1 MVLQQSQKH
10 LTALGVELTFQL
22 GVVQVGGRL
31 TGTTPSPWPTAGPSP
46 PVSSRGPAATSWPTD
61 STSPEPAGDSPV
73 PKPSSSYEHSAATAT
88 SRHTGPGTSTE
99 NDTACTNRATSTAPF
114 PEPPEVPPEEPHPKQ
129 KVGFYGVPRSGRL
142 IFPVGRPGPTG
153 ASRAEADRATRPR
166 AGGRA
171 IGDGRVCWQT
181 DRLRE

>member
-99 NDTACTNRATSTAPF
+99 NDTASTNPATSTAPF
-114 PEPPEVPPEEPHPKQ
+114 PEPPEVPPEEPHPNHMDQ
-129 KVGFYGVPRSGRL
+129 
-142 IFPVGRPGPTG
+142 RPPPP
-153 ASRAEADRATRPR
+153 RATS
-166 AGGRA
+166 AGQ
-171 IGDGRVCWQT
+171 GRVSCSAPRCLGSTYVQKPC
-181 DRLRE
+181 RGRGAHLCAHPG

>member
-99 NDTACTNRATSTAPF
+99 NDTASTNPATSTAPF
-114 PEPPEVPPEEPHPKQ
+114 PEPPEVPPEEPHPYQ
-129 KVGFYGVPRSGRL
+129 SVYELSIDEL
-142 IFPVGRPGPTG
+142 INTYFSDAGA
-153 ASRAEADRATRPR
+153 ASRAAEPEWGRP
-166 AGGRA
+166 
-171 IGDGRVCWQT
+171 
-181 DRLRE
+181 